1 VQVKEAQD
9 SALEDIEAA
18 VATLRQELHETREQ
32 AAADVAQLE
41 HQLEE
46 AREKV
51 AQVECA
57 PVKDKP
63 NLIFVVNV
71 SD

>member
-1 VQVKEAQD
+1 VKEAQAR
-9 SALEDIEAA
+9 ALADVEAA
-18 VATLRQELHETREQ
+18 VASLRQELQETQER

-51 AQVECA
+51 AQVERA
-57 PVKDKP
+57 PERK
-63 NLIFVVNV
+63 NHT
-71 SD
+71 